1 MCVLNTSGWLNET
14 TSKQFGLEYLR
25 LHRFFAVRQCEWPS
39 TVSPCDVFSTLPDI
53 IPFLNKHCL
62 SLFYVSTCSWNGP
75 QKSETLSRHLL
86 PPTKILTQSLWRG
99 LLVCFEKKAQPG
111 PTSMRCGRRNFS
123 MFGDAFQGSIVWLSQ
138 VKGNRESDILILGY
152 VVIVMVAFLDDLC
165 IKIQGMG
172 SFPKADALQ
181 LESRLGT
188 WPCNRMICA
197 FSFPRLIYHQ
207 WWHLCQN
214 TGKQWETRW
223 NPSSLEANS
232 ALKGTQLQ
240 QLRTYKEARWHSKA
254 RGLKIWSWL
263 GDLERLILA
272 NGVWMSWFPPHS
284 TDSFAQWCWQAKS
297 TQEPGEDMAFAEGG
311 FLGDSLN
318 HHEGRRVQ
326 CKV

>member
-1 MCVLNTSGWLNET
+1 MRLRASSLDWSIYDYIASLQWGNVSDPVLYLHAMFSLPFQISFHFWTNIVLVSSMFQLVHETDHRNPKLYRGICFPQRRYLLN
-14 TSKQFGLEYLR
+14 
-25 LHRFFAVRQCEWPS
+25 
-39 TVSPCDVFSTLPDI
+39 
-53 IPFLNKHCL
+53 
-62 SLFYVSTCSWNGP
+62 LFDG
-75 QKSETLSRHLL
+75 
-86 PPTKILTQSLWRG
+86 
-99 LLVCFEKKAQPG
+99 VCFEKKAQPG

-272 NGVWMSWFPPHS
+272 NGEWMSWFPPHS